1 MARYLQRI
9 SLRPY
14 TDADVWTGW
23 ELEGREGEIEGLV
36 LADSMAPEELARLGV
51 TEFNRIPA
59 EVSRDGGVPAEAK
72 IASL

>member
-1 MARYLQRI
+1 MARYLQQI

-23 ELEGREGEIEGLV
+23 ELEGRDGELEGLV
-36 LADSMAPEELARLGV
+36 LADSMSADELSSLGV

-59 EVSRDGGVPAEAK
+59 EYLD
-72 IASL
+72 ASDFLPKK

>member
-23 ELEGREGEIEGLV
+23 ELEGREGEIEGLI
-36 LADSMAPEELARLGV
+36 LADTMSKEELERLGV
-51 TEFNRIPA
+51 TEFNKIPA
-59 EVSRDGGVPAEAK
+59 EYLDAGEFQPK
-72 IASL
+72 K

>member
-36 LADSMAPEELARLGV
+36 LADSMAPEELERLGV

-59 EVSRDGGVPAEAK
+59 EYLDAGEFLPK
-72 IASL
+72 HK

>member
-36 LADSMAPEELARLGV
+36 LADSLPPGELERLGV
-51 TEFNRIPA
+51 TEFNHIPA
-59 EVSRDGGVPAEAK
+59 EYLEAGEFLPK
-72 IASL
+72 QK

>member
-14 TDADVWTGW
+14 TDDDVWTGW
-23 ELEGREGEIEGLV
+23 ELEGRNGELEGLI
-36 LADSMAPEELARLGV
+36 LAESMSPDELSKLGV

-59 EVSRDGGVPAEAK
+59 QYLTDDEFQPK
-72 IASL
+72 K

>member
-23 ELEGREGEIEGLV
+23 ELEGREGEIEGLI
-36 LADSMAPEELARLGV
+36 LADSMPAEELARLGV
-51 TEFNRIPA
+51 TEFNKIPA
-59 EVSRDGGVPAEAK
+59 EYLDAGEFLPK
-72 IASL
+72 K